1 MKIAYL
7 ECHSGISGD
16 MLLGAA
22 VDAGLPVETLE
33 SGLRRL
39 PVEGWKLTAKKV
51 RRGALS
57 ATKLDFKVKESH
69 HHRTWKTVRKLLEE
83 SSLAPR
89 VRETALKIFTRLAEA
104 EASVHGVPAD
114 EVHFHEVGALD
125 SILDIA
131 GAAIALDALGIEK
144 LVCSPLTVGSGTVET
159 AHGTLPVPAPATAA
173 LLVEAPV
180 RAGSVEAELVTPTG
194 AAIVAACADEFG
206 ALPPMTL
213 AAVGCGAG
221 TREFK
226 QQPNVL
232 RLFVGETAGEA
243 AGAPTAGDDTVT
255 VIEANLDDMSPQL
268 AGHLMEEALAA
279 GALDVFYTPVQMKKN
294 RPGVLLTV
302 LCEPA
307 ELDPLCRMIFEQAT
321 TIGLRTYTAQRR
333 TLKREHVTVDTPHG
347 RVRMKLARMN
357 GRVLNAAPEY
367 EDCRK
372 LAREKSVPLKQV
384 MADAEFAYRKGRG
397 D

>member
-57 ATKLDFKVKESH
+57 ATKLDFEVKESH
-69 HHRTWKTVRKLLEE
+69 HHRTWKTVRKLLKG
-83 SSLAPR
+83 SSLAPP

-144 LVCSPLTVGSGTVET
+144 LVCSPLTVGSGAVET

-221 TREFK
+221 TREFNE
-226 QQPNVL
+226 QPNVL
-232 RLFVGETAGEA
+232 RLFVGETAGEPTGEQA
-243 AGAPTAGDDTVT
+243 AADDTVT

-302 LCEPA
+302 LCEPGQ
-307 ELDPLCRMIFEQAT
+307 LDSLCRMIFEQAT

-333 TLKREHVTVDTPHG
+333 TLKRELVTVDTPHG
-347 RVRMKLARMN
+347 QVRMKLARMN